1 MSVSL
6 GLSIALFASAA
17 SSSIVSLSQ
26 SEPAAAPP
34 AMPQAEELP
43 QIDELQLDRDRY
55 ERLTVPVT
63 IDGQGPFRFFIDTG
77 AQATV
82 VTRAVTDALALEPS
96 GRALLV
102 AMGST
107 ETVDTVELDGLE
119 FADRVFNGMVAP
131 LLEGRHIGAD
141 GILGLDSLQDL
152 RVAMDFKEDRIAVA
166 DAEQLGGNRG
176 YEIIVRARNKLG
188 QMIITDAR
196 VNGIR
201 TAVIIDTGA
210 QHSFGNPA
218 LLDRLSRRKGERDEL
233 FISDVNGVQ
242 LSSDLA
248 YVREIA
254 IGGVTIKK
262 APIGFADSP
271 AFHALGYTDKPALIL
286 GLRNLSMFE
295 RVAID
300 FSSRTVLFDL
310 PRETARPSLMQN
322 GIFQN
327 RPGP

>member
-1 MSVSL
+1 MSFSL
-6 GLSIALFASAA
+6 GMSIALLASAA
-17 SSSIVSLSQ
+17 SSSAVSPSQ
-26 SEPAAAPP
+26 AEPAISSRVN
-34 AMPQAEELP
+34 PQADEIP
-43 QIDELQLDRDRY
+43 HIDELQLDRDRY

-82 VTRAVTDALALEPS
+82 VTRVVTDALALEPS

-131 LLEGRHIGAD
+131 LLDGHHIGAD

-152 RVAMDFKEDRIAVA
+152 RVAMDFREDRIAVA

-218 LLDRLSRRKGERDEL
+218 LLKRLSRRKGERDEL
-233 FISDVNGVQ
+233 FISDVNGVH

-248 YVREIA
+248 YAREIV
-254 IGGVTIKK
+254 IGGVTIKR

-310 PRETARPSLMQN
+310 PNGVGRPSLIQN
-322 GIFQN
+322 GIF
-327 RPGP
+327 RDSPGP